1 MTENLKQKLDMI
13 LEHNECSDSNATLH
27 ENSLQNTAEKKN
39 TDVSKYFLMIC
50 IILCIAYLLYRMK
63 SSQVT
68 AFNMKSQGMIN
79 NEEIESEEIEIH
91 KENDRFEKNKDVF
104 FQEF

>member
-1 MTENLKQKLDMI
+1 MTDLLKQKLDMI
-13 LEHNECSDSNATLH
+13 LENDECKNYSNDNIAP
-27 ENSLQNTAEKKN
+27 NIQEKKT

-63 SSQVT
+63 GEKTKDCQ
-68 AFNMKSQGMIN
+68 FKSKKMFTS
-79 NEEIESEEIEIH
+79 EFDDDRETEIEQ
-91 KENDRFEKNKDVF
+91 ENELLEKNKDVF